1 VGAYDSFDAHAARTG
16 GTGARIVA
24 AGGVGKVCELRLA
37 VLAHHR
43 ATKVAVARGHVRVVV
58 AIARLA
64 AAIADLLPA
73 VPLELLIVGEHGA
86 LVLGPL
92 DAEAA
97 LAMDGET
104 RAVYGTVAI
113 LLARAGRERCL
124 RDAPT
129 IARVTDLADRRASGQ
144 AEAQCRQR
152 IAHALQPSARGDV
165 AFLAQTTSVP
175 TAESPQTQINLDS

>member
-1 VGAYDSFDAHAARTG
+1 
-16 GTGARIVA
+16 
-24 AGGVGKVCELRLA
+24 

-43 ATKVAVARGHVRVVV
+43 ATQVAVARGHVRVVV

-104 RAVYGTVAI
+104 RAVYGTVAV
-113 LLARAGRERCL
+113 LLARAGREQRL
-124 RDAPT
+124 GVASAVVRA
-129 IARVTDLADRRASGQ
+129 TDLADGRASG
-144 AEAQCRQR
+144 
-152 IAHALQPSARGDV
+152 
-165 AFLAQTTSVP
+165 
-175 TAESPQTQINLDS
+175 